1 MADEDQRELAFGS
14 AELDAA
20 IRSRGDDLNQIAAR
34 DLQRYYALLSRAT
47 PRFKEEEACLL
58 AEALSGH
65 SIPTEDIR
73 RVWSVVQKGIQRDML
88 DRRWFVDGVSLIAK
102 LRFMEPWQL
111 MALIDA
117 IERYSRLPVDEMGM
131 EEALRAVGLVK
142 EGARGFQMKTEE

>member
-14 AELDAA
+14 AGLDAA

-58 AEALSGH
+58 AEALSDH

-73 RVWSVVQKGIQRDML
+73 RVWSVVQKGISATCWIAFDSVQRTLKMPNL
-88 DRRWFVDGVSLIAK
+88 A
-102 LRFMEPWQL
+102 
-111 MALIDA
+111 
-117 IERYSRLPVDEMGM
+117 
-131 EEALRAVGLVK
+131 
-142 EGARGFQMKTEE
+142 